1 MAHLFSYGTLQQEE
15 VQIILFNR
23 TLSGKPD
30 VLPGF
35 KVGHI
40 KIEDPQV
47 ITTSG
52 SSLHPILQFTGEVH
66 DEIAGTQYELSE
78 KELAQAD
85 NYEISAYARTFVRLK
100 SGLSAFIYVDARE
113 LNRINHSLGEHQAT

>member
-1 MAHLFSYGTLQQEE
+1 MPHLFSYGTLQQEE

-30 VLPGF
+30 VLTGF
-35 KVGHI
+35 KVGQI

-47 ITTSG
+47 IAASG
-52 SSLHPILQFTGEVH
+52 SSVHPILQFTGEVH
-66 DEIAGTQYELSE
+66 DEIVGTRYELSE
-78 KELAQAD
+78 KELTQAD
-85 NYEISAYARTFVRLK
+85 NYEISAYARTLVRLK

-113 LNRINHSLGEHQAT
+113 LNRIIHSLSEHQPT